1 MKEYLDFNATTPV
14 SKETAELMHQFLVED
29 FGNAGSRTHQT
40 GSIAK
45 KAVIKAREDIANLFE
60 DDKPSKN
67 QIKKTIDELNL
78 SYTKNS
84 FEVVLVASG
93 YRIQIKNGFDTWLSR
108 LNKQSSTRYS
118 KAFLETVV
126 IIAYKQPV
134 TRGDIEEIRGVTVN
148 PQIIRN
154 LIEFE
159 WIKVVGHKESPGKP
173 ELLATTKKFLD
184 YFNLTSLSDLPP
196 PGEMEVQ

>member
-1 MKEYLDFNATTPV
+1 MHISLSIHKTIINILLIPV
-14 SKETAELMHQFLVED
+14 
-29 FGNAGSRTHQT
+29 
-40 GSIAK
+40 IK
-45 KAVIKAREDIANLFE
+45 KA
-60 DDKPSKN
+60 
-67 QIKKTIDELNL
+67 IDELNL
-78 SYTKNS
+78 SYKKNS
-84 FEVVLVASG
+84 FEITLVASG
-93 YRIQIKNGFDTWLSR
+93 YRIQIKNGFDTWLSK

-118 KAFLETVV
+118 KAFLETLV

-184 YFNLTSLSDLPP
+184 YFNLTSLTDLPP